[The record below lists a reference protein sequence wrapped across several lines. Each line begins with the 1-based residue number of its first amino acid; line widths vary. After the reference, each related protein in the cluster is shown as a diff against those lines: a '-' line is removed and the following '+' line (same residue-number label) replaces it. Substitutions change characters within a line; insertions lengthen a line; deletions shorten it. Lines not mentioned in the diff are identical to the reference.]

1 MATAVAMQLRLSKH
15 LSRYAAHM
23 YISKFAGNPGNPA
36 STVQT
41 TREHRK
47 RRGAGEGAGEGAG
60 GYSRRC
66 TYRMVLKGPC

>member
-36 STVQT
+36 STVHQFAGNPASTVQT

-60 GYSRRC
+60 G
-66 TYRMVLKGPC
+66 VQ